1 MKNLI
6 IDRLAF
12 LDWYFQDVDITT
24 DVYTALLDAKKYT
37 LNLEDL
43 LESLGYIPEWVLVEG
58 QQFEVDENGDVNTEN
73 ISIEFN

>member
-1 MKNLI
+1 MKTLI

-43 LESLGYIPEWVLVEG
+43 LESVGYIPEWILVEG
-58 QQFEVDENGDVNTEN
+58 QQFEVDENEDVNTDN
-73 ISIEFN
+73 VSLEFN

>member
-1 MKNLI
+1 MKTLI

-12 LDWYFQDVDITT
+12 LDWYFQYVDITT

-43 LESLGYIPEWVLVEG
+43 LESVGYIPEWILVEG
-58 QQFEVDENGDVNTEN
+58 QQFEVDENEDVNTDN
-73 ISIEFN
+73 VSLEFN

>member
-1 MKNLI
+1 MKTLI

-24 DVYTALLDAKKYT
+24 DVYTALLDGKKYT
-37 LNLEDL
+37 LNIEDL
-43 LESLGYIPEWVLVEG
+43 LESVGYIPEWILVDG
-58 QQFEVDENGDVNTEN
+58 QQFEVDENGDVYTNN

>member
-1 MKNLI
+1 MKTLI

-43 LESLGYIPEWVLVEG
+43 LESVGYIPEWILVEG
-58 QQFEVDENGDVNTEN
+58 QQFEVDENGDVNTDN
-73 ISIEFN
+73 VSLEFN